1 LLTPQGIIIVDNI
14 FFLGDAVN
22 EQPNTNKGK
31 GVRMS
36 LKLACER
43 DDLDISIVPI
53 GDGMLLVRRFDIY

>member
-1 LLTPQGIIIVDNI
+1 MDNI

-22 EQPNTNKGK
+22 EEPNTNKGK
-31 GVRMS
+31 GVGMS